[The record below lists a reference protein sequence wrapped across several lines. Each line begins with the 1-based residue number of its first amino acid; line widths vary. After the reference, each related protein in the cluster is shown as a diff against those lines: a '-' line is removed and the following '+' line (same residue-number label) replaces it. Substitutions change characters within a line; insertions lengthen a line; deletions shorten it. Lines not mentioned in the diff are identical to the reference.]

1 VTPAMALHHPNWSMG
16 KKITIDSATMMNK
29 ALEVIEARWLFSL
42 PPERISVVIHPQSII
57 HSLVELVDGSVLAQM
72 SLPDMRIPI
81 SYALYYPE
89 RMVTA
94 GRHLKLCDLA
104 PLTFLPPD
112 GDKFPCLNL
121 AQVALTRGG
130 VSPTVINGANEVAVG
145 AFLAGKIRFPDIY
158 RIIATVLD
166 QFPVS
171 PGPLTWEM
179 LLAADVAARRAAEA
193 CVNGDVGEA

>member
-89 RMVTA
+89 R
-94 GRHLKLCDLA
+94 
-104 PLTFLPPD
+104 
-112 GDKFPCLNL
+112 
-121 AQVALTRGG
+121 
-130 VSPTVINGANEVAVG
+130 
-145 AFLAGKIRFPDIY
+145 
-158 RIIATVLD
+158 
-166 QFPVS
+166 
-171 PGPLTWEM
+171 W
-179 LLAADVAARRAAEA
+179 
-193 CVNGDVGEA
+193 

>member
-1 VTPAMALHHPNWSMG
+1 
-16 KKITIDSATMMNK
+16 
-29 ALEVIEARWLFSL
+29 
-42 PPERISVVIHPQSII
+42 
-57 HSLVELVDGSVLAQM
+57 
-72 SLPDMRIPI
+72 
-81 SYALYYPE
+81 
-89 RMVTA
+89 
-94 GRHLKLCDLA
+94 
-104 PLTFLPPD
+104 
-112 GDKFPCLNL
+112 
-121 AQVALTRGG
+121 
-130 VSPTVINGANEVAVG
+130 VINGANEVAVG